1 MNTPQRPLLTRP
13 IATLG
18 DAQRELLAKGVQ
30 IQSAIR
36 FLGLYTLIQANRL
49 SPQAG
54 EAWIEIDESTG
65 DASLILQLST
75 RPRLRYVVVGI
86 LEGA

>member
-1 MNTPQRPLLTRP
+1 MNTPQRPALTRP
-13 IATLG
+13 IQTLG

-30 IQSAIR
+30 IAQAIR

-49 SPQAG
+49 SPEPG
-54 EAWIEIDESTG
+54 DCWVEIDEATG
-65 DASLILQLST
+65 TASLLLQIAS
-75 RPRLRYVVVGI
+75 RPRIRFVVVGV